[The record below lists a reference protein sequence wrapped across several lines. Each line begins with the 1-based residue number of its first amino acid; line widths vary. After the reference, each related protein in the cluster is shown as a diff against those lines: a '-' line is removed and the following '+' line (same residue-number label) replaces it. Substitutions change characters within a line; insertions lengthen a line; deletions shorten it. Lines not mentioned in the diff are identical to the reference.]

1 MKNRI
6 AGQNEQVTFNKVKP
20 REKDP
25 LPSWNDG
32 QTKQAIIEFIK
43 KVTDPENAQYVPTEN
58 RIAVFDNDGT
68 LWTEQPYYT
77 QMAFLLD
84 RVNDLAPQH
93 PEWEEEQP
101 YKSLLKRDLKNALS
115 GGLKAISEMIMATHA
130 GMTTTE
136 FDKLVIEWISKALH
150 PRFGKLYSECV
161 FLPMLEVLD
170 YFKSNGFRNYIVSG
184 GGIDFIRPW
193 SKATYD
199 IPPSQVIGSS
209 IKTQYKIVDGQPE
222 LWRLPEINFIDDK
235 EGKPVGIFA
244 NIGQQPIAAFG
255 NSDGDIQMLEWV
267 TSREPSLGMII
278 KHDDALREWSYTKEA
293 MQGKLDQVLIMAS
306 EKKWIIT
313 SMKNDW
319 KTIFPFM
326 DKSKIN

>member
-1 MKNRI
+1 MKNRE
-6 AGQNEQVTFNKVKP
+6 AEQNKQATFNKGKS

-25 LPSWNDG
+25 LPSWNNG
-32 QTKQAIIEFIK
+32 QAKQTIIEFIK
-43 KVTDPENAQYVPTEN
+43 KVTDPGNAQFVAMED

-68 LWTEQPYYT
+68 LWTEQPYYS

-84 RVNDLAPQH
+84 RIDDLALQH
-93 PEWEEEQP
+93 PKWKKEQP
-101 YKSLLKRDLKNALS
+101 FKALLQRDLKNALS

-130 GMTTTE
+130 GMTTSD
-136 FDKLVIEWISKALH
+136 FDKLIKAWISKALH
-150 PRFGKLYSECV
+150 PRFEKLYSECV
-161 FLPMLEVLD
+161 FLPMLQVLE
-170 YFKSNGFRNYIVSG
+170 YFKSSGFRNYIVSG

-193 SKATYD
+193 SKAIYG

-209 IKTQYKIVDGQPE
+209 IKTQYKIVDGQPQ
-222 LWRLPEINFIDDK
+222 LWRLPEINFIDDE

-278 KHDDALREWSYTKEA
+278 KHDDALREWSYTKDTLL
-293 MQGKLDQVLIMAS
+293 GKLDHALVMAS
-306 EKKWIIT
+306 DKNWIIT

-319 KTIFPFM
+319 RTIFSFM
-326 DKSKIN
+326 D

>member
-1 MKNRI
+1 MKNRE
-6 AGQNEQVTFNKVKP
+6 AEKNKQVPLNKGKL
-20 REKDP
+20 RGKEP

-32 QTKQAIIEFIK
+32 PVKEAILDFIK
-43 KVTDPENAQYVPTEN
+43 KVTDPGNAQFVPTDD

-68 LWTEQPYYT
+68 LWTEQPYYI

-84 RVNDLAPQH
+84 RIDDLAPRH
-93 PEWEEEQP
+93 PEWKEQQP
-101 YKSLLKRDLKNALS
+101 FKSLLERDLKTALS
-115 GGLKAISEMIMATHA
+115 GGLKAISEMIMVTHA

-136 FDKLVIEWISKALH
+136 FDNLVMDWILKAMH

-161 FLPMLEVLD
+161 FLPMLEVLE

-184 GGIDFIRPW
+184 GGIEFIRPW
-193 SKATYD
+193 SKAIYG

-209 IKTQYKIVDGQPE
+209 IKTQYKVVDGNPQ
-222 LWRLPEINFIDDK
+222 LLRLPEISFVDDK
-235 EGKPVGIFA
+235 DGKPVGIFS
-244 NIGQQPIAAFG
+244 NIGQQPLVAFG

-267 TSREPSLGMII
+267 TSREPSLGIII
-278 KHDDALREWSYTKEA
+278 KHDDAQREWSYTKETL
-293 MQGKLDQVLIMAS
+293 QGKLDQALIMAS
-306 EKKWIIT
+306 DKNWVIT

-326 DKSKIN
+326 DKN